1 MENEQ
6 SSSAFKGIVVTILL
20 LLLVCASICTYKYV
34 KGEIPGVIQT
44 SSTNDEFESQTEAIP
59 TVEEAMQ
66 EWNDTKEISRCYEVY
81 SNFPPAIMQ
90 ALFEK
95 LGTQQPVRD
104 YVYEYERNREYYISL
119 QIAKQL
125 EKQGLND
132 PGVDGKR
139 IEGVEITTKLK
150 EKVPPEKV
158 PIPAKAGGTT
168 SDTTVMYQ

>member
-6 SSSAFKGIVVTILL
+6 GSGVFKGFVSVGLV
-20 LLLVCASICTYKYV
+20 LLLVCAGICTYKYV
-34 KGEIPGVIQT
+34 KGEIPGVTQN
-44 SSTNDEFESQTEAIP
+44 STTEEFIESEMQAVP

-66 EWNDTKEISRCYEVY
+66 EWNDLRESSRCYEVY

-95 LGTQQPVRD
+95 LGTQEPVRS

-125 EKQGLND
+125 EKQGLDN

-139 IEGVEITTKLK
+139 IGGVEITTKLK

-158 PIPAKAGGTT
+158 PIPAKAAK
-168 SDTTVMYQ
+168 DTIVYQ

>member
-6 SSSAFKGIVVTILL
+6 GSGAFKGFVSVVLV

-34 KGEIPGVIQT
+34 KGEIPSVTQN
-44 SSTNDEFESQTEAIP
+44 STTEEFIESEMQAVP

-66 EWNDTKEISRCYEVY
+66 EWNDLRESSRCYEVY
-81 SNFPPAIMQ
+81 SNFPPVIMQ

-95 LGTQQPVRD
+95 LGTQEPVRS

-125 EKQGLND
+125 EKQGLDN
-132 PGVDGKR
+132 PGVGR
-139 IEGVEITTKLK
+139 NN
-150 EKVPPEKV
+150 
-158 PIPAKAGGTT
+158 
-168 SDTTVMYQ
+168 Y

>member
-6 SSSAFKGIVVTILL
+6 GSGAFKGFVSVVLV
-20 LLLVCASICTYKYV
+20 LLLVCAGICTYKYV
-34 KGEIPGVIQT
+34 KGEIPGVTQN
-44 SSTNDEFESQTEAIP
+44 STTEEFIESEMQAVP

-66 EWNDTKEISRCYEVY
+66 EWNDLKESSRCYEVY
-81 SNFPPAIMQ
+81 SNFPPEIMQ

-95 LGTQQPVRD
+95 LGTQEPVKR

-125 EKQGLND
+125 EKQGLDN

-150 EKVPPEKV
+150 EEKKPEKV
-158 PIPAKAGGTT
+158 PIPAKAAK
-168 SDTTVMYQ
+168 DTIVYQ

>member
-1 MENEQ
+1 MENQ
-6 SSSAFKGIVVTILL
+6 SSGAFKGFVAVILL
-20 LLLVCASICTYKYV
+20 LLGVCAGICTYKYV
-34 KGEIPGVIQT
+34 KGEFI
-44 SSTNDEFESQTEAIP
+44 ESEMEAVP

-66 EWNDTKEISRCYEVY
+66 EWNDLKESSRCYEVY
-81 SNFPPAIMQ
+81 SNFPPEIMQ

-95 LGTQQPVRD
+95 LGTQEPVRS

-125 EKQGLND
+125 EKQGLDN

-158 PIPAKAGGTT
+158 PIPAKAAK
-168 SDTTVMYQ
+168 DTIVYQ

>member
-1 MENEQ
+1 MENQ
-6 SSSAFKGIVVTILL
+6 SSGAFKGFVAVILL
-20 LLLVCASICTYKYV
+20 LLGVCAGICTYKYV
-34 KGEIPGVIQT
+34 KGEIPNIIQFAT
-44 SSTNDEFESQTEAIP
+44 EEFIESEMEAVP

-66 EWNDTKEISRCYEVY
+66 EWNDLKESSRCYEVY

-95 LGTQQPVRD
+95 LGTQEPVRS

-125 EKQGLND
+125 EKQGLDN

-139 IEGVEITTKLK
+139 IEGVEITVKLK

-158 PIPAKAGGTT
+158 PIPAKAAK
-168 SDTTVMYQ
+168 DIIVYQ

>member
-6 SSSAFKGIVVTILL
+6 GSGAFKGFVSVVLV
-20 LLLVCASICTYKYV
+20 LLLVCAGICTYKYV
-34 KGEIPGVIQT
+34 KGEIPGVTQN
-44 SSTNDEFESQTEAIP
+44 STTEEFIESEMQAVP

-66 EWNDTKEISRCYEVY
+66 EWNDLKESSRCYEVY

-95 LGTQQPVRD
+95 LGTQEPVKS

-125 EKQGLND
+125 EKQGLDN

-150 EKVPPEKV
+150 KEKEPEKI
-158 PIPAKAGGTT
+158 PIPAKAAK
-168 SDTTVMYQ
+168 DTIVYQ